1 MKEHLPIVQVVGAAI
16 LQGGT
21 CLVAQR
27 SAAMPLPL
35 KWEFP
40 GGKLEPG
47 EDPREAL
54 AREIREELGLEIEV
68 GAWLGRGASVDG
80 GRRIELDVFEAA
92 LVAGEVRLAEHR
104 RYGWF
109 AAGEIDALDWAAAD
123 VPVLGALKRRLRSGG

>member
-1 MKEHLPIVQVVGAAI
+1 MKNRLPIVQVVGAAI

-27 SAAMPLPL
+27 SVTMPLPL

-47 EDPREAL
+47 EDPRQAL
-54 AREIREELGLEIEV
+54 VREIREELGVEIEV
-68 GAWLGRGASVDG
+68 GVWLGRGESVDG
-80 GRRIELDVFEAA
+80 RRRIELDVFEAA

-109 AAGEIDALDWAAAD
+109 GADEIAGLDWAAAD
-123 VPVLGALKRRLRSGG
+123 VPVLGALVQRLRSGV

>member
-1 MKEHLPIVQVVGAAI
+1 MVGAAI

-27 SAAMPLPL
+27 GAAMSTPL

-47 EDPREAL
+47 EDPRAAL
-54 AREIREELGLEIEV
+54 AREIREELALEIEV
-68 GAWLGRGASVDG
+68 GEWLGRGESVDG
-80 GRRIELDVFEAA
+80 GRTIELDVYAA
-92 LVAGEVRLAEHR
+92 AVVSGEVRLAEHR

-109 AAGEIDALDWAAAD
+109 AAHEIDGLDWAPAD
-123 VPVLGALKRRLRSGG
+123 VPVLGTLKRRLESDR